1 MLVIKRIPNIQ
12 IINVE
17 INAGVIPWNKWNSA
31 LTLLIPLI
39 AVVAGSTI
47 DCVNNPGNNP
57 KTTTSTA
64 KMIGDNNI
72 NIEASCAF

>member
-39 AVVAGSTI
+39 AVVGSTI
-47 DCVNNPGNNP
+47 DCVNNPGITQRQQRVLL
-57 KTTTSTA
+57 K
-64 KMIGDNNI
+64 
-72 NIEASCAF
+72 